1 MADLNDRKMYL
12 ILLGIVTVV
21 FFGFCIY
28 GYVTALADPALGNAS
43 NQAFQQVAQELD
55 SDNHEMLVWQ
65 IFLNNLKVCLIL
77 FIGGITFGAATIF
90 ILSQNGYIIGSI
102 SEVMLRHY
110 DVSVF
115 AATLVPHGIFEISA
129 ILMSAALGL
138 QMSCAL
144 LLDGIGLSNAGNM
157 CVWYG
162 KRFVLVVVPL
172 LIIAALVETFISPMA
187 AQWVFTG
194 F

>member
-1 MADLNDRKMYL
+1 MADLSDRKMYL
-12 ILLGIVTVV
+12 ILLGIVAVV
-21 FFGFCIY
+21 FFGFCIF
-28 GYVTALADPALGNAS
+28 GYVTAVANPETGNAS
-43 NQAFQQVAQELD
+43 TQAFQQVVKELD
-55 SDNHEMLVWQ
+55 SDNSGVLAWQ
-65 IFLNNLKVCLIL
+65 IFFNNLKVCLIL
-77 FIGGITFGAATIF
+77 FIGGITFGAATVY

-110 DVSVF
+110 DTSVF

-138 QMSCAL
+138 QMACAL
-144 LLDGIGLSNAGNM
+144 LLDGAGLSNAGNM

-162 KRFVLVVVPL
+162 KRFFLVVIPL
-172 LIIAALVETFISPMA
+172 LIIAALVETFVSPVVA
-187 AQWVFTG
+187 DLVLAG

>member
-1 MADLNDRKMYL
+1 MADLSDRKMYL

-21 FFGFCIY
+21 FFGFCIF
-28 GYVTALADPALGNAS
+28 GYVTALANPEIGTAS
-43 NQAFQQVAQELD
+43 TQAFHEVAKELD
-55 SDNHEMLVWQ
+55 SDNSGVLAWQ
-65 IFLNNLKVCLIL
+65 IFFNNLKVCLIL
-77 FIGGITFGAATIF
+77 FIGGITFGAATVY

-138 QMSCAL
+138 QMACAL
-144 LLDGIGLSNAGNM
+144 LLDGVGLSNAGNM
-157 CVWYG
+157 CAWYG
-162 KRFVLVVVPL
+162 KRFFLIVIPL
-172 LIIAALVETFISPMA
+172 LIIAALVETFVSPMA
-187 AQWVFTG
+187 AQWVLASF
-194 F
+194 